1 MSTNLTAQKEA
12 FAQAVASGLTQSD
25 ALRKAYPSSLK
36 WQQKTVHESASKLMA
51 DAKVSTRV
59 QELRKP
65 AIQAVEMS
73 AAAHVA
79 RLLRISE
86 AAFQAGDF
94 GPSARAEIAI
104 GQVGGHYLQKVEV
117 SGGFFSDFDARKK
130 VELITALEH
139 EVSRRKLMAQSTG
152 EVEDVEAKG

>member
-1 MSTNLTAQKEA
+1 MATLTPQQES
-12 FAQAVASGLTQSD
+12 FARAMASGKSQSD
-25 ALRKAYPSSLK
+25 AYREAYPKSLR
-36 WQQKTVHESASKLMA
+36 WSPKTLWSRASELMA
-51 DAKVSTRV
+51 DGKVSGRV

-94 GPSARAEIAI
+94 GPAARAEIAI

-117 SGGFFSDFDARKK
+117 SGNWLTELDAHKK
-130 VELITALEH
+130 VELITALED
-139 EVSRRKLMAQSTG
+139 EIKKRKLLAQSTG
-152 EVEDVEAKG
+152 EIEDVEAKE